1 MTPEYKIP
9 TLLLE
14 LSSSEDWGGG
24 LGKWRWGAGDR
35 ARRGTAS
42 DPERPGRAATEG
54 SPIMAP
60 QYATHILAQIKII
73 CPNPD
78 RYLVIDTWG
87 SAKSRVSLIG
97 FM

>member
-1 MTPEYKIP
+1 
-9 TLLLE
+9 
-14 LSSSEDWGGG
+14 
-24 LGKWRWGAGDR
+24 
-35 ARRGTAS
+35 
-42 DPERPGRAATEG
+42 
-54 SPIMAP
+54 MAP